1 MYDAATRD
9 QLTTAWTP
17 SRGMALARTGLLV
30 ALVLSIT
37 FPYVQIVP
45 IGSYTQ
51 PYPLVISIAIL
62 VLTRFSGL
70 REMRWTDAAAL
81 ASLALVGLLLFALT
95 CFPYRN
101 VQEYKYLLTYISP
114 LIIAGA
120 CVTAL
125 DWNRALVARLIAG
138 SIVIWFWIAMV
149 QALLNPAFI
158 TFFLGEWGNA
168 AADIAASG
176 RGVMGLAPEPTHHAF
191 HMLLLAGGIA
201 LLGRHRW
208 AILLCLISVVLL
220 ARSANGILVLGLALA
235 VALFVYRPRLAMLL
249 FLVVFGIIALPI
261 GDMVLAV
268 AEGNRVL
275 TLVGIVLSNPV
286 DLMLEDFSTN
296 IRVGGA
302 LAGFLE
308 AGVQLLYPQGLSS
321 QYWAAH
327 RETMMVNY
335 PFLMNISTVGVPSGY
350 GVILFQAGILVV
362 PFIIAST
369 RRMVL
374 AVTHPLDRV
383 AIFCV
388 PLVFVF
394 QYYISAPQ
402 FALAYGIAIYM
413 HQFRQRA

>member
-1 MYDAATRD
+1 MSEAAMVEQLSTARRPTR
-9 QLTTAWTP
+9 
-17 SRGMALARTGLLV
+17 RMAFARSGLLV

-37 FPYVQIVP
+37 FPYVQIVS

-51 PYPLVISIAIL
+51 PYPLAISIAIL

-81 ASLALVGLLLFALT
+81 VSLALIGLLLFVLT

-101 VQEYKYLLTYISP
+101 VQEYKYLLTYVSP
-114 LIIAGA
+114 LLIASA

-125 DWNRALVARLIAG
+125 GWNRALVARLIAG
-138 SIVIWFWIAMV
+138 STVIWFWIAMV
-149 QALLNPAFI
+149 QALLDPAFM
-158 TFFLGEWGNA
+158 TSFLGEWGNA

-191 HMLLLAGGIA
+191 HMLLLAGGTA

-208 AILLCLISVVLL
+208 AILLCLINVALL

-235 VALFVYRPRLAMLL
+235 VALVVYRPRLAMLL
-249 FLVVFGIIALPI
+249 LLAGFGIFALPI

-275 TLVGIVLSNPV
+275 TLVGILLSNPMSV
-286 DLMLEDFSTN
+286 MLEDYSTN

-308 AGVQLLYPQGLSS
+308 AGRQLLYPQGLSS
-321 QYWAAH
+321 QYWLAH
-327 RETMMVNY
+327 RETLMVSY
-335 PFLMNISTVGVPSGY
+335 PFLINISTVGVPSGY

-362 PFIIAST
+362 PFIIASI

-374 AVTHPLDRV
+374 AVTHPLNRA
-383 AIFCV
+383 AIFCI

-402 FALAYGIAIYM
+402 FALTYGIAIYM
-413 HQFRQRA
+413 HQFRPRA